1 MICSCNVFTNTVT
14 VTFFSCPAI
23 FLIFLGPWRR
33 KWFLKAFKKWKVQE
47 YCLPFQSKLLQRP
60 SVLMRF
66 KIEKKGYFL
75 FFVCFGHRERERMLA
90 CFVLQSCSPPPPTH
104 THMRTHTP
112 HPHDVVC
119 KALKLVKAKMF
130 AEISSNFM
138 LYSQS
143 TNMVIVGRE
152 EITNIII
159 NALCWHLSF

>member
-1 MICSCNVFTNTVT
+1 MFVLVT
-14 VTFFSCPAI
+14 
-23 FLIFLGPWRR
+23 
-33 KWFLKAFKKWKVQE
+33 E
-47 YCLPFQSKLLQRP
+47 
-60 SVLMRF
+60 
-66 KIEKKGYFL
+66 
-75 FFVCFGHRERERMLA
+75 RERENVGLLCVA
-90 CFVLQSCSPPPPTH
+90 VLLPAPPNTH